1 MSANTVVTLNG
12 FYKQIYG
19 DSLINLIPESAKF
32 IKDVPFE
39 RRKKLGD
46 YYNVPVVLQAEQG
59 FTYNNG
65 DGTAFALNGA
75 LAMGTKNAQVRGA
88 DKILQSQIS
97 YKAAAA
103 ATSNKE
109 AFADATST
117 LFENMVES
125 MAARLELSCFY
136 GTTNLGLGRG
146 SIDGTSAS
154 GASSQMGSAT
164 FGRSTT
170 TVTVTTTRPH
180 GLAVNQVVYFTD
192 DSGNSVSLSSGVI
205 LTVPSATTFTAA
217 SGTSGTVA
225 AGAKCTIAPFVR
237 TGASVDSM
245 WYYIDRNQWS
255 TGLWAGKGGA
265 ELQFY
270 QDDNA
275 TLISSGSN
283 SVFTIAAIDP
293 QYKRIRVTGSTI
305 GIGAIATAIG
315 TKANFDAG
323 IYPYFNGSYTGTAS
337 KDFIGIDKIITY
349 TGTDLFGIDNTVYSL
364 FKGNEYSASGAIS
377 LSSII
382 AATENAVAQ
391 GLMEDVT
398 AYVPISSWNS
408 LANTESGL
416 RRYDSSYKNGIA
428 ENGVQKLAF
437 YGSNGKIEIE
447 PHPIL
452 KAGDIFVIPKKQFI
466 RVGAIDVT
474 FQTPGMDSTEIFLQL
489 PSNAG
494 YEVRA
499 YADQALLCMAP
510 AKCTKITG
518 FDVA

>member
-1 MSANTVVTLNG
+1 MSANTLATLNG

-59 FTYNNG
+59 FTYNDG

-88 DKILQSQIS
+88 EKVLQSQIS

-125 MAARLELSCFY
+125 MANRLELSSFY
-136 GTTNLGLGRG
+136 GGSSLGNG
-146 SIDGTSAS
+146 SGSPNSSI
-154 GASSQMGSAT
+154 GAAT
-164 FGRSTT
+164 YGRSTT
-170 TVTVTTTRPH
+170 TVTVTTANNH
-180 GLAVNQVVYFTD
+180 GLTSGDTVSFTD
-192 DSGNSVSLSSGVI
+192 DAGNSVALSTGVI
-205 LTVPSATTFTAA
+205 TVTGAKTFTATA
-217 SGTSGTVA
+217 SASGTVA
-225 AGAKCTIAPFVR
+225 AGAACTIGPFVKR
-237 TGASVDSM
+237 SSTTA
-245 WYYIDRNQWS
+245 WYYVDKAQWA
-255 TGLWAGKGGA
+255 TGLWAGKVGA

-270 QDDNA
+270 QDDNS
-275 TLISSGSN
+275 TLISSSTD
-283 SVFTIAAIDP
+283 SVFTISAIDP
-293 QYKRIRVTGSTI
+293 VYKRIGLTGTATGVT
-305 GIGAIATAIG
+305 ALMAVAQ
-315 TKANFDAG
+315 ANFNGG
-323 IYPYFNGSYTGTAS
+323 IYAYFNGTKG
-337 KDFIGIDKIITY
+337 KDFLGIDQIIT
-349 TGTDLFGIDNTVYSL
+349 TSGTLFGINNTTYSL
-364 FKGNEYSASGAIS
+364 FKGNEYTASGALS
-377 LSSII
+377 LSQII

-391 GLMEDVT
+391 GLMEDVC
-398 AYVPISSWNS
+398 AYVPISAWNT
-408 LANTESGL
+408 LASTEAGL

-428 ENGVQKLAF
+428 ENGVQSLAF
-437 YGSNGKIEIE
+437 YGANGKIEIE
-447 PHPIL
+447 PHPIV
-452 KAGDIFVIPKKQFI
+452 KAGEVFIIPKKQFI
-466 RVGAIDVT
+466 RVGATDVT

-510 AKCTKITG
+510 AKCTKVTG
-518 FDVA
+518 FTVA

>member
-1 MSANTVVTLNG
+1 MSANTLATLNG

-46 YYNVPVVLQAEQG
+46 FYNVPVVLQAEQG
-59 FTYNNG
+59 FTYNDG

-88 DKILQSQIS
+88 EKVLQSQIS

-125 MAARLELSCFY
+125 MANRLELSSFY
-136 GTTNLGLGRG
+136 GQSDIAEGRG
-146 SIDGTSAS
+146 SVPTASTTGQSAS
-154 GASSQMGSAT
+154 FGVAT
-164 FGRSTT
+164 FTR
-170 TVTVTTTRPH
+170 VTTTATITTTSPH
-180 GLAVNQVVYFTD
+180 GFVEGQKVYFTD
-192 DSGNSVSLSSGVI
+192 DSGSSV
-205 LTVPSATTFTAA
+205 VPTTGLVLANPTATTFQLTVNTGTNA
-217 SGTSGTVA
+217 SASA
-225 AGAKCTIAPFVR
+225 CTISPMVR
-237 TGASVDSM
+237 TGSATNSFWFYV
-245 WYYIDRNQWS
+245 DRNQWS
-255 TGLWAGKGGA
+255 TGLWAGKVGA
-265 ELQFY
+265 ELQIFY
-270 QDDNA
+270 DNNT
-275 TLISSGSN
+275 TLISSGSD

-293 QYKRIRVTGSTI
+293 LYKRIRITSSPTGTS
-305 GIGAIATAIG
+305 AIETAVG
-315 TKANFDAG
+315 TKANFDTG
-323 IYPYFNGSYTGTAS
+323 LRVYFNGTYTGSAY
-337 KDFIGIDKIITY
+337 KDFIGIDGIITKS
-349 TGTDLFGIDNTVYSL
+349 GTLFGIDNTVYSL
-364 FKGNEYSASGAIS
+364 FKGNEYTASGALS
-377 LSSII
+377 LNSII

-391 GLMEDVT
+391 GLMEDVC
-398 AYVPISSWNS
+398 AYVPISAWNV
-408 LANTESGL
+408 LASAQSGL
-416 RRYDSSYKNGIA
+416 RMYDQSYKNGIA
-428 ENGVQKLAF
+428 ENGVQSLAF
-437 YGSNGKIEIE
+437 YGANGKIEIE

-452 KAGDIFVIPKKQFI
+452 KAGEVFIIPKKQFI
-466 RVGAIDVT
+466 RVGATDVT

-510 AKCTKITG
+510 AKCTKVTG
-518 FDVA
+518 FTVA

>member
-1 MSANTVVTLNG
+1 MSANTLATLNG

-59 FTYNNG
+59 FTYNDG

-88 DKILQSQIS
+88 EKVLQSQIS

-125 MAARLELSCFY
+125 MANRLELSSFY
-136 GTTNLGLGRG
+136 GGSSLGNGSGSGSSGSSLG
-146 SIDGTSAS
+146 A
-154 GASSQMGSAT
+154 AT
-164 FGRSTT
+164 YARSTT
-170 TVTVTTTRPH
+170 TVTVTTANNH
-180 GLAVNQVVYFTD
+180 GLTSGDTVNFTD
-192 DSGNSVSLSSGVI
+192 DAGNSVALSTGVI
-205 LTVPSATTFTAA
+205 TVTGAKTFTVTSSA
-217 SGTSGTVA
+217 SGTVA
-225 AGAKCTIAPFVR
+225 AGAACTIGPFVK
-237 TGASVDSM
+237 TASTAG
-245 WYYIDRNQWS
+245 WYYVNRSQWA
-255 TGLWAGKGGA
+255 TGLWAGKVGA

-270 QDDNA
+270 QDDNS
-275 TLISSGSN
+275 TLISSSTD
-283 SVFTIAAIDP
+283 SVFTISAIDP
-293 QYKRIRVTGSTI
+293 VYKRIKVTGTST
-305 GIGAIATAIG
+305 GVTAFLAIAE
-315 TKANFDAG
+315 ANFDGG
-323 IYPYFNGSYTGTAS
+323 IYVYFNGTKG
-337 KDFIGIDKIITY
+337 KDFLGIDQIIT
-349 TGTDLFGIDNTVYSL
+349 TSGSLFGINNTTYSL
-364 FKGNEYSASGAIS
+364 FKGNEYTASGALS
-377 LSSII
+377 LSQII

-391 GLMEDVT
+391 GLMEDVC
-398 AYVPISSWNS
+398 AYVPISAWNT
-408 LANTESGL
+408 LASTEAGL

-428 ENGVQKLAF
+428 ENGVQSLAF
-437 YGSNGKIEIE
+437 YGANGKIEIE
-447 PHPIL
+447 PHPIV
-452 KAGDIFVIPKKQFI
+452 KAGEVFIIPKKQFI
-466 RVGAIDVT
+466 RVGATDVT
-474 FQTPGMDSTEIFLQL
+474 FQTPGMDATEIFLQL

-510 AKCTKITG
+510 AKCTKVTG
-518 FDVA
+518 FTVA